1 MNHRLNKPPSAF
13 AWKLE
18 GMATIAA
25 RQAALALARISSS
38 RPSAQAGSLI
48 HRRGLASAAGN
59 QFFYIYL
66 PYTCSLCLHLTLLN
80 PDLIYNVSILF
91 FSLSNWFTADHH
103 GPPKVNLWQDPMS
116 PSKWKEEH
124 VSPFSFNFH
133 CHWCFIKILFFGLII
148 YVCAFGSASVESC
161 FWVKLPKRVKVFLK
175 KELRQLFSKM
185 YLKCFY
191 PQAVF
196 FKAPIKFF
204 WFQNS
209 LSSILIKVFKL
220 FIAKQKLIAI

>member
-1 MNHRLNKPPSAF
+1 M
-13 AWKLE
+13 
-18 GMATIAA
+18 
-25 RQAALALARISSS
+25 SSS
-38 RPSAQAGSLI
+38 
-48 HRRGLASAAGN
+48 
-59 QFFYIYL
+59 YIVEYRSNL
-66 PYTCSLCLHLTLLN
+66 QCFDSF
-80 PDLIYNVSILF
+80 F

-133 CHWCFIKILFFGLII
+133 CYWCFIKILFFGLII

-175 KELRQLFSKM
+175 KELRKLF
-185 YLKCFY
+185 FQNV
-191 PQAVF
+191 PQVLLSSSSF
-196 FKAPIKFF
+196 FHF

-209 LSSILIKVFKL
+209 LSSILIKVFKF
-220 FIAKQKLIAI
+220 FIVKQKLIAI